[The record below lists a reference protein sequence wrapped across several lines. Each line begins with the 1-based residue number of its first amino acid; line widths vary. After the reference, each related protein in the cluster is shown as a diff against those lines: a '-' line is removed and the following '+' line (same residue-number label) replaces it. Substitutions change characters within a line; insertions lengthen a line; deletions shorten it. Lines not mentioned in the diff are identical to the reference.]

1 MKKISVILCSVLI
14 LILGACGNKVD
25 DTTADKYIG
34 KAKDVVTSLNEEQYE
49 KVTAQFDDTMKAN
62 LTAAQLAEISP
73 ILKESG
79 VFEEIKKQS
88 VEEKDGMK
96 VVVLVAQH
104 KNDKRIYTVSYN
116 DKDQIAGLFVQ

>member
-79 VFEEIKKQS
+79 AFEEIKKQS

>member
-1 MKKISVILCSVLI
+1 MKKIIVILCSVLI
-14 LILGACGNKVD
+14 LIFGACSNKVD
-25 DTTADKYIG
+25 DATADKYIE
-34 KAKDVVTSLNEEQYE
+34 KAKDVVTLLNEEQYE
-49 KVTAQFDDTMKAN
+49 KITAQFDSTMKAN

-79 VFEEIKKQS
+79 AFEEIKKQS

-116 DKDQIAGLFVQ
+116 DKEQIAGLFVQ

>member
-1 MKKISVILCSVLI
+1 MKKIIVILCSVVM

-25 DTTADKYIG
+25 DATADKYIG
-34 KAKDVVTSLNEEQYE
+34 KAKDVVTLLNEEQYE
-49 KVTAQFDDTMKAN
+49 KVTAQFDNTMKAN

-79 VFEEIKKQS
+79 AFEEIKKQS

-116 DKDQIAGLFVQ
+116 DKEQIAGLFVQ